1 MSTDHHGSF
10 DVTESTE
17 YSGETMK
24 LLLERASC
32 RDFKEKPIPEDL
44 LYSVLNAGVHAA
56 TGGNLQPFSIIR
68 IENNDMKQWFADN
81 CGQKFIAKTPT
92 SLLFCIDLHRLKRW
106 AALCNAPFAADRAFR
121 HFWISFQDTIIAAQ
135 NICTAAD
142 AMGLGSVYIGTVME
156 FMQEMRERLE
166 LPDGV
171 LPVVLLCLGW
181 PKHYPDPRKKLD
193 VNVLVHSEKYHD
205 PTDQELLEAFE
216 KKYPDRKT
224 DITDQ
229 HMETFRTV
237 CEETEGRE
245 LADRFVETV
254 KEKGFFNMAQL
265 YFGLHYRASMMA
277 EGNTDILKVIK
288 RAGLNFWE

>member
-1 MSTDHHGSF
+1 MNTDHHGSF
-10 DVTESTE
+10 DVTESAE
-17 YSGETMK
+17 YSSETMK

-32 RDFKEKPIPEDL
+32 RDFKEKLIPEDL
-44 LYSVLNAGVHAA
+44 LYSVLDAGVHAA

-68 IENNDMKQWFADN
+68 IENKEMKQWFADN
-81 CGQKFIAKTPT
+81 CGQEFIAKTPT
-92 SLLFCIDLHRLKRW
+92 SLLFCIDMHRLKRW

-156 FMQEMRERLE
+156 FIPEMRERLE

-181 PKHYPDPRKKLD
+181 PKHYPEPRSKLD
-193 VNVLVHSEKYHD
+193 VNVLVHREKYHD

-237 CEETEGRE
+237 CEETESRE
-245 LADRFVETV
+245 IAEKFVEKV

-265 YFGLHYRASMMA
+265 YFGLHYRASIMA
-277 EGNTDILKVIK
+277 EGNPDILKVIK
-288 RAGLNFWE
+288 KAGLNFWE